1 MVDFDSVSLS
11 NLNRQVLFNENN
23 ISEDKVIAAK
33 RNLNLLNSDTN
44 IQTIPKKVD
53 KNFDYNLLDNYD
65 VIIDC
70 TDNFQ
75 SRSYV
80 NEISLHNKIPLI
92 SGAAIKFEGQ
102 VAIFRN
108 DLTDSP
114 CYRCLYPNLPSRSRI
129 MPGLRNFRQ
138 CNWVSWNDPSNR
150 MRKITICSIDD
161 TLSNKLM
168 LVDLKKNEFRTI
180 KLSKD
185 EKCKFCK

>member
-1 MVDFDSVSLS
+1 M
-11 NLNRQVLFNENN
+11 NRQVLFNENN

-75 SRSYV
+75 SRSFV

-102 VAIFRN
+102 VAI
-108 DLTDSP
+108 LEM
-114 CYRCLYPNLPSRSRI
+114 I
-129 MPGLRNFRQ
+129 
-138 CNWVSWNDPSNR
+138 
-150 MRKITICSIDD
+150 
-161 TLSNKLM
+161 
-168 LVDLKKNEFRTI
+168 
-180 KLSKD
+180 
-185 EKCKFCK
+185 